1 MRPDLAPQDE
11 AARAPMT
18 LGERWRPFFID
29 VVPLSL
35 IFVVVMGSMFTG
47 LGLADRFGGAGLP
60 RHGRAGALLPRA
72 HLEVLFDSLKSTAV
86 VTTMIFFIIAA
97 STTFAQ
103 ILAFSGATDGALAE
117 IAKYEM
123 TPLIA
128 VFVHDRASCSCS
140 AASWTRSA

>member
-1 MRPDLAPQDE
+1 M
-11 AARAPMT
+11 
-18 LGERWRPFFID
+18 PFFVY
-29 VVPLSL
+29 VVPLFL

-47 LGLADRFGGAGLP
+47 IASPTDSAALGCLATVVLAAGLP
-60 RHGRAGALLPRA
+60 RAHAGDRCSTA
-72 HLEVLFDSLKSTAV
+72 SKSTAL

-117 IAKYEM
+117 LAKLQL
-123 TPLIA
+123 TPLHGRLL
-128 VFVHDRASCSCS
+128 HDRRCCCSS